1 MQNGA
6 NQRVGKL
13 YSIYC
18 NVPFSYPRMLES
30 LHMKFLSP
38 SIALTVS
45 ISTPHDITIMGC
57 IFKIGHIYPASFRS

>member
-30 LHMKFLSP
+30 LHMNFHFSFNRSYCL
-38 SIALTVS
+38 
-45 ISTPHDITIMGC
+45 
-57 IFKIGHIYPASFRS
+57 HIYSS

>member
-30 LHMKFLSP
+30 LHMKFQAKIYRSDRIRIYSP
-38 SIALTVS
+38 RHHDNRSGS
-45 ISTPHDITIMGC
+45 QDTPYIPC
-57 IFKIGHIYPASFRS
+57 QF